1 MVERKSPGLE
11 ALLDALSTDIAQ
23 PEGMSRSTALEKRQC
38 AMCGKDAK
46 VFRDDVST
54 REYLLTAWCQAC
66 QDEFYG

>member
-1 MVERKSPGLE
+1 MAERKSPGLE

-23 PEGMSRSTALEKRQC
+23 PGGMSRTIALEKRQC
-38 AMCGKDAK
+38 AMCGKEAK
-46 VFRDDVST
+46 AFRDETST